1 MGARSYLLLWL
12 ASAVAIG
19 AAAALF
25 SQPGYMDAYYYYHVA
40 ANLAVGRGL
49 VEDVVWNYL
58 APVAS
63 IPHPSNLYWMPLT
76 SLVAAPFLAVFG
88 PGFRAA
94 QAPLALIASL
104 VPVVAV
110 AVVWDLWRDR
120 WLALA
125 TAALTLFG
133 GFYFFYWAAIDS
145 FGIYALAATAALWA
159 AARFLFQEEPSAS
172 QPPAAGY
179 RSPWLLGALAGLGAG
194 AAHLAR
200 ADGFLLLAAGV
211 GVFLLRRRRGWL
223 AAGVAALVAYVL
235 VMGPWFLRM
244 MSQSGGIFPPGGG
257 ATAFLREYN
266 ELFSFSQAHSL
277 DSYLSWGI
285 GPIFLSKLRAFAENL
300 VVLYGAGF
308 MLLPFGLLGAAASGG
323 RDRRLLPFFL
333 YTALLY
339 VFLTLLFTFP
349 GARGSMRHSAV
360 ALLPWSAV
368 LAMQGIRVA
377 VGWTALRLSHWNLQ
391 RAQRGFTLVALGASA
406 ALSLSF
412 LAYNAGV
419 WDEELRH
426 YQELARWLD
435 QQAASPSPVMVTDPP
450 GFWYASGRPGVVT
463 PSDGL
468 EALVAAADW
477 YKVEYLALE
486 VAHAPVL
493 HPLYLDTQT
502 AARLEPV
509 AWVGTTRMFRVL
521 R

>member
-1 MGARSYLLLWL
+1 LGARSYLLLWL

-40 ANLAVGRGL
+40 ANLAAGRGL
-49 VEDVVWNYL
+49 VEDLVWNYL
-58 APVAS
+58 GPVDG
-63 IPHPSNLYWMPLT
+63 IPHPSNFYWMPLT
-76 SLVAAPFLAVFG
+76 SLVAAPFLAIFG

-94 QAPLALIASL
+94 QAPLVFVASL
-104 VPVVAV
+104 VPVVAA

-125 TAALTLFG
+125 AAALTLFG

-159 AARFLFQEEPSAS
+159 IARFLRQEEPSAS
-172 QPPAAGY
+172 QPPASSY

-200 ADGFLLLAAGV
+200 ADGFLLLAAIA

-223 AAGVAALVAYVL
+223 AAGVAAVVAYFL

-244 MSQSGGIFPPGGG
+244 MSQSGGILPPGSG
-257 ATAFLREYN
+257 ATVFLREYN

-285 GPIFLSKLRAFAENL
+285 GPILLSKLRAFAENL
-300 VVLYGAGF
+300 VALYGAGF
-308 MLLPFGLLGAAASGG
+308 MLLPFGLLGVAQMR

-360 ALLPWSAV
+360 VFLPWSAL
-368 LAMQGIRVA
+368 LAMQGVRVA
-377 VGWTALRLSHWNLQ
+377 VRWAALRLPHWNVE

-412 LAYNAGV
+412 LVYNAGS
-419 WDEELRH
+419 WDEELLR
-426 YQELARWLD
+426 YQEVAGWLE
-435 QQAASPSPVMVTDPP
+435 QQAAGPSPVMVTDPP

-463 PSDGL
+463 PSDGPD
-468 EALVAAADW
+468 ALVAAADR
-477 YKVEYLALE
+477 YNVEYIALE
-486 VAHAPVL
+486 AAHAPVL
-493 HPLYLDTQT
+493 HPLYFGTQT
-502 AARLEPV
+502 PARLEPV
-509 AWVGTTRMFRVL
+509 AWVGTTRMFKVL